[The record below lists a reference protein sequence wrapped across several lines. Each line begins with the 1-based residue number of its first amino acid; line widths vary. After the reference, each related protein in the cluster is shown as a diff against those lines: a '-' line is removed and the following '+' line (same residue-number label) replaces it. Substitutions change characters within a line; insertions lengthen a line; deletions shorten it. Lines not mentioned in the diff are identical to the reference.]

1 MRMKK
6 GIIITIDGP
15 SGAGKGTVGQSVA
28 KRLGFSYLDTGAMY
42 RAIALLAERNDLNL
56 NDESRLAKMLSQTL
70 ISFEKRPNGDLKILL
85 NLEDVTEKIRTP
97 EISRLSS
104 HIATKKS
111 VRKTLKRMQRRIG
124 RKGNMVAEGRDMGT
138 YVFPDADFKFYID
151 ASLSER
157 ARRRQ
162 LQLKESRIN
171 LSVEE
176 IKEEIER
183 RDKQDKERK
192 EAPLHPAPDAVI
204 IDTTDLT
211 VDKVVEKIIKA
222 IEEAKTLN
230 E

>member
-1 MRMKK
+1 MKK
-6 GIIITIDGP
+6 GVIITIDGP
-15 SGAGKGTVGQSVA
+15 SGAGKGTVAQVVA

-42 RAIALLAERNDLNL
+42 RAIALLAERERVNF
-56 NDESRLAKMLSQTL
+56 NDEGRLAEMLSQTL

-85 NLEDVTEKIRTP
+85 NREDVTEKLRTP

-111 VRKTLKRMQRRIG
+111 VRKALKEMQRRIG
-124 RKGNMVAEGRDMGT
+124 RKRNMVAEGRDMGT

-157 ARRRQ
+157 AKRRW
-162 LQLKESRIN
+162 LQLKESGIN
-171 LSVEE
+171 LSIEE

-183 RDKQDKERK
+183 RDRQDKERK
-192 EAPLHPAPDAVI
+192 ESPLHPASDAVI
-204 IDTTDLT
+204 IDATNLT

-222 IEEAKTLN
+222 VEEPKTPN